1 MRTKHLFSAAMLTA
15 LFAACSNEE
24 FVNPTAPT
32 VANDGRPTVENVK
45 LDFGKTIDGESN
57 TRVAFD
63 PSNGQ
68 YSWVDGDKVGALL
81 MDELNATATTIRP
94 YENPEEWAKLSW
106 LEKYELSNYIHTDYP
121 FIYNKTDNTWNSNA
135 AMLEGNYFFAYP
147 YEGYDSRRQLIHSI
161 AGQTQKDGSLDATA
175 EAFGRNQYWIGY
187 SQIKEGNKTAEALTN
202 VEMVRVLAPIRFQ
215 IKLIGTQEYKINKVT
230 VQGTNVRTLLTIDP
244 TCDFNLLDGSTSVGY
259 TGENGTGVY
268 NLKPSGSDNKYFNYA
283 NYLGDPNRGA
293 DFPAIPEMKEEVY
306 DHTQP
311 AIAGASNTN
320 QVYNIDDE
328 SNYNR
333 FNALRA
339 IVDVESVKGDEV
351 QYAEM
356 VYETEQTL
364 SKEKDMVYGVIFV
377 NPDLAV
383 PAGGLKMS
391 IYTDR
396 GIIQDINLTI
406 VNTEIEKAQGK
417 TTVITDKAISK
428 LTPSTQN
435 LITIQVDDNS
445 INAAD
450 ILTVNNDDDL
460 RQLIGWN
467 KSINRP
473 YLAVLANDATLTK
486 DMVETLR
493 AAKKA
498 NVDNK
503 FIVSTGV
510 NINTSSESTGRKLII
525 AADAP
530 ADALNFVCLDGV
542 EFDTDHNS
550 VKEKI
555 FGADVEILGEINLD
569 SDEALGLPDGTGA
582 IATATLATIPSK
594 KITVAKDAKLNI
606 VKANTTKLLSI
617 ENNGKINMG
626 EGAKA
631 VNVKIVSKEKAEM
644 SISGD
649 LQFAADSENEGI
661 IEVGE
666 NGVLQGTTAANF
678 TNKGAIKNEGKIW
691 NIKNDGAD
699 AIVETSSLTNHFASN
714 VNGATIKLT
723 ALNDPVT
730 FASGVT
736 NQAKILYV
744 GENVH
749 LNDANKALVTD
760 LTVSGYLRVQD
771 AVAGVT
777 ATVKNITVEE
787 GKTITI
793 EGGAYNSNTWIP
805 VAKDLSVASSAV
817 LNLSGTVTM
826 NYLTATTKADVN
838 VLKGDLYINNG
849 IVAAINNL
857 ILGSKE
863 SFTEF
868 GATVNVAKGATLTVA
883 GDLKRNT
890 DLSKV
895 SSTINNNGTIT
906 ATFTEAGVVVNGN
919 EVTPAP

>member
-81 MDELNATATTIRP
+81 MDELNATIRP

-244 TCDFNLLDGSTSVGY
+244 TCGFNLLDGNLSVGY
-259 TGENGTGVY
+259 KGENGTGVY

-283 NYLGDPNRGA
+283 NYLGDPNRGT

-311 AIAGASNTN
+311 AITGASNTN

-493 AAKKA
+493 AAKEA

-510 NINTSSESTGRKLII
+510 NISTGSESTGRKLII

-530 ADALNFVCLDGV
+530 ADALKFVCLDGV

-582 IATATLATIPSK
+582 TATAALATIPSK

-617 ENNGKINMG
+617 ENNGKINMS

-649 LQFAADSENEGI
+649 LQFAANSENEGT

-666 NGVLQGTTAANF
+666 NGVLQGTTTANF

-691 NIKNDGAD
+691 NIKNEGTE
-699 AIVETSSLTNHFASN
+699 AIVETSSLTNHFKSN
-714 VNGATIKLT
+714 ESEATIKLIK
-723 ALNDPVT
+723 LDDPVT
-730 FASGVT
+730 IVDG
-736 NQAKILYV
+736 NNAKILYV
-744 GENVH
+744 GADVH
-749 LNDANKALVTD
+749 LDAANKALVTD
-760 LTVSGYLRVQD
+760 LVVSGYLRVQ
-771 AVAGVT
+771 ATSSIT
-777 ATVKNITVEE
+777 ATVKNITVEKDE
-787 GKTITI
+787 TITI
-793 EGGAYNSNTWIP
+793 EGGAYNASNTWIP
-805 VAKDLSVASSAV
+805 AAKDLSVATSAV

-826 NYLTATTKADVN
+826 NHLTAATKADVN
-838 VLKGDLYINNG
+838 VLKGSLSINNG
-849 IVAAINNL
+849 TVAAIDNL

-868 GATVNVAKGATLTVA
+868 GATVNVAKDATLTVA

-906 ATFTEAGVVVNGN
+906 ATFTETGVVVNGN
-919 EVTPAP
+919 EVTAP